1 MEIFG
6 LFEVGW
12 MSGFWSME
20 YGMGMYGTLQR
31 LVGSL
36 ARIVRLLSREVA
48 KEEART
54 SKSTGFGTKG

>member
-1 MEIFG
+1 
-6 LFEVGW
+6 